1 MKRRWIAG
9 LAAIFATILLF
20 ASCGAPRFRPQS
32 SDLEGRILIWHAWSE
47 AEDEALNQAISAFTN
62 LHPDVTVRIQ
72 RFTSRT
78 EMEMQFDIA
87 VTTGLGPDLIIL
99 PIDKLSSLA
108 ERGAIDH
115 IERYMD
121 EDTRARYTERVL
133 QLVRYGD
140 RTYGLP
146 MALNT
151 MGLYYNRDLVG
162 TPVNTLEGL
171 LDQANQ
177 DTNILLPTNFYDA
190 AWGIQAF
197 GGELFNQEGMVILD
211 QGGFANWLA
220 WLREARSAPGMIQDN
235 NRDVLRQ
242 RFMAGEAGYYFGY
255 AS

>member
-121 EDTRARYTERVL
+121 EDTRARYSARVL
-133 QLVRYGD
+133 RLVRYGD
-140 RTYGLP
+140 RPYGLP
-146 MALNT
+146 MALHP
-151 MGLYYNRDLVG
+151 MGLDYDRDRVG
-162 TPVNTLEGL
+162 APVNTLERL
-171 LDQANQ
+171 RDQANQ
-177 DTNILLPTNFYDA
+177 DTNILLPANVEDA
-190 AWGIQAF
+190 A
-197 GGELFNQEGMVILD
+197 
-211 QGGFANWLA
+211 
-220 WLREARSAPGMIQDN
+220 
-235 NRDVLRQ
+235 
-242 RFMAGEAGYYFGY
+242 
-255 AS
+255 